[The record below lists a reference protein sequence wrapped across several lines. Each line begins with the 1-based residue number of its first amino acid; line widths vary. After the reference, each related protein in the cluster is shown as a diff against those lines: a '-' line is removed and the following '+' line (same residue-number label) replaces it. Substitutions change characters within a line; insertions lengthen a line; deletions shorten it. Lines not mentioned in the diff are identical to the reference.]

1 MEQNNSREIKAEW
14 DALSAKAIPK
24 NAAWR
29 KLEVLHFE
37 PDYSDADA
45 GEEMRPI
52 KSLEE

>member
-1 MEQNNSREIKAEW
+1 MNNAKEIQKGW

-29 KLEVLHFE
+29 KLEDLMFE

-45 GEEMRPI
+45 GMHWSDN
-52 KSLEE
+52 K